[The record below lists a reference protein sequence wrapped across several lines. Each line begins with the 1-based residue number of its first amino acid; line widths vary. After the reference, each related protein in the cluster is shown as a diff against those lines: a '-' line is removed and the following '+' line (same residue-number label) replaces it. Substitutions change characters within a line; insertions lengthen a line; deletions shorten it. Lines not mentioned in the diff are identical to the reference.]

1 MIVFDRAIVIVL
13 DGLGVGALPDAAMY
27 GDEGSDTVGNIA
39 RRVGLRVPALRQRG
53 LGEIVELPSVGLRP
67 WAGYVRGGYGRMQE
81 RSPGK
86 DSVTGHWELMG
97 LVLDRGFPTFPQGFP
112 QELIAQF
119 ETRIGRRSL
128 GNVVL
133 SGTTV
138 LERFGVQ
145 HVETG
150 APIVYTSADS
160 VFQIAA
166 HEEVVELQTLYRWCE
181 IAYDLAVEGLGM
193 GRVIARPFIGR
204 PGAFTRTTNRHDY
217 AAPPPDATLL
227 DRLSDASVPVTSI
240 GKIHDLFAG
249 RGTQRSLPTRGD
261 ADGMSRIDRA
271 IADQRS
277 GLIFTN
283 LVDCDS
289 IYGHRNDAEGY
300 ARNLEAFDDWLA
312 GTCKRLLPGDLLV
325 ITGDHGNDPTT
336 ESTDHSRE
344 YVPLLVSGPLLT
356 YPIDLGTRST
366 FADLGQ
372 TLADLFDVQPLPH
385 GTSFLD
391 QLVLA

>member
-1 MIVFDRAIVIVL
+1 MIVFNRAIVIVL
-13 DGLGVGALPDAAMY
+13 DGVGVGELPDAVMY

-39 RRVGLRVPALRQRG
+39 QRVGLRVPTLRRLG
-53 LGEIVELPSVGLRP
+53 LAEIVNLPDVV
-67 WAGYVRGGYGRMQE
+67 AGHVPRVQGGYGRMRE
-81 RSPGK
+81 HSPGK

-97 LVLDRGFPTFPQGFP
+97 LVLDRAFPTYPQGFP
-112 QELIAQF
+112 QDLVERF
-119 ETRIGRRSL
+119 EAGIGRRSL

-138 LERFGVQ
+138 LERFGAQ
-145 HVETG
+145 HLETG
-150 APIVYTSADS
+150 SPIVYTSADS

-181 IAYDLAVEGLGM
+181 TAYDLAVEGLGM
-193 GRVIARPFIGR
+193 GRVIARPFVGR

-227 DRLSDASVPVTSI
+227 DRLSDASIPVTSI

-249 RGTQRSLPTRGD
+249 RGTQRSLPTTGD
-261 ADGMSRIDRA
+261 ADGMSRIDHA
-271 IADQRS
+271 MTDQRS

-300 ARNLEAFDDWLA
+300 ARNLEAFDGWLA
-312 GTCKRLLPGDLLV
+312 GSRANLLPGDLLV
-325 ITGDHGNDPTT
+325 ITGDHGNDPTMP
-336 ESTDHSRE
+336 STDHSRE
-344 YVPLLVSGPLLT
+344 YVPLLVAAAHLT
-356 YPIDLGTRST
+356 GPIDLGTRST

-372 TLADLFDVQPLPH
+372 TLADLFGVPPLPH